1 MDRAVAWVVAGRWV
15 TICIVTVVGAVLT
28 ITTAVNGPS
37 FGALGFASS
46 DLASYAVIPIPGTR
60 TVHLPKGTAQASFDA
75 LTGEVASLPLPDL
88 SLGVHPVAG
97 GPDPKVT
104 VARST
109 TTNSGG
115 ESETLAAEIHVA
127 TAGDYRVSI
136 TGGGNYNAPK
146 LLLGRSDTGNWLP
159 IALITVIVDVAVF
172 LVTALVLRSLRRRP
186 GVVAAGAGSGAGSE
200 RSVLSIELPR
210 AAGAEGDG
218 HGDGSAEDRLAR
230 LERLHEAGTVSDEEY
245 AAERRRILD
254 SL

>member
-15 TICIVTVVGAVLT
+15 TIVIVSVVGAVLT

-46 DLASYAVIPIPGTR
+46 DLASYAVIPIPGTK
-60 TVHLPKGTAQASFDA
+60 TVHLPKGTVQASFDA
-75 LTGEVASLPLPDL
+75 LTGDVAALPLPEL

-97 GPDPKVT
+97 GLDPKVS

-115 ESETLAAEIHVA
+115 ESETLAARIQVA
-127 TAGDYRVSI
+127 TAGDYRIKI

-159 IALITVIVDVAVF
+159 IAIITLVVDLAIF
-172 LVTALVLRSLRRRP
+172 LVTAGVLRSLRRRP
-186 GVVAAGAGSGAGSE
+186 GVAAGAQ
-200 RSVLSIELPR
+200 RRPR
-210 AAGAEGDG
+210 
-218 HGDGSAEDRLAR
+218 RW
-230 LERLHEAGTVSDEEY
+230 
-245 AAERRRILD
+245 
-254 SL
+254 